1 MDNKVGQFVIVSF
14 DKMDEL
20 LQKINTISDAVMN
33 NKPERGGL
41 GDIIT
46 EKEAKEM
53 LSKGTTWFWNKRQ
66 SGELTGRKA
75 GNNWYYKRS
84 DIFKFIENGK
94 KSN

>member
-1 MDNKVGQFVIVSF
+1 MENKTGQFAFVPY
-14 DKMDEL
+14 DKMEEL

-41 GDIIT
+41 GDYIT
-46 EKEAKEM
+46 EKEAKVI

-84 DIFKFIENGK
+84 DILMFIENGK